1 MYMDFLSR
9 ILFHFTFIMTRIK
22 LLSLFFAVTAIT
34 GCAQT
39 KETKPKLKDTPF
51 ASITD
56 QEWRKKLTPLQYEVL
71 REKGTERAF
80 TGQYYDNHEKGTY
93 YCAACHQ
100 MLFTSETKFE
110 SGTGWPSF
118 YKPVAV
124 DAVIT
129 DTDDSY
135 GMLREEVICSQCG
148 GHLGHVFDDGPK
160 PTGLRYC
167 MNSVSLKFEKAVK
180 K

>member
-1 MYMDFLSR
+1 MMKMKLIFM
-9 ILFHFTFIMTRIK
+9 LFVVGV
-22 LLSLFFAVTAIT
+22 AT

-39 KETKPKLKDTPF
+39 KEAKLKLKNTPY
-51 ASITD
+51 AAISD
-56 QEWRKKLTPLQYEVL
+56 VEWKKKLTPLQYEVL

-80 TGQYYDNHEKGTY
+80 TGQYWDNHEAGTY

-118 YKPVAV
+118 FKPVSQDV
-124 DAVIT
+124 VIT
-129 DTDDSY
+129 DTDETY

-167 MNSVSLKFEKAVK
+167 MNSVSLKFEKGAAPKSTK